1 LAYDLTAIL
10 SHKPTISNDQSKY
23 TAVVKK
29 KMDGEIEK
37 QWMTFSKDKW
47 NRITEVDARV
57 KYPAQVL
64 IYSLLKY

>member
-1 LAYDLTAIL
+1 MTYDLTAIL
-10 SHKPTISNDQSKY
+10 SHKPTTSNDQSMY

-47 NRITEVDARV
+47 NNITKVDARE
-57 KYPAQVL
+57 KYPA
-64 IYSLLKY
+64 